1 MLEALAKRGAHI
13 IALSPDPIEEPHIN
27 LVVEALRE
35 TTKNRQIFAE
45 HCDLS
50 STESTKSFCT
60 KFLTGQETRLD
71 ALIFTHEYEHIGPF
85 FASEKERADCEV
97 KRAAAS
103 DATFLIT
110 TLLLP
115 TLLVAPPER
124 DIRIINVVNPF
135 YAAAV
140 PLFPKA
146 PNRKGSQLVLEGFRA
161 LRSVVLTRHWQ
172 RVFDALPAAPAPD
185 ADAPSAETTIS
196 ASKQQKSNIVAVSVS
211 PGFSRADTIAP
222 LLRAKR
228 GPRFSPRGFIL

>member
-13 IALSPDPIEEPHIN
+13 IALAPDPIEEPQIK
-27 LVVEALRE
+27 LVIEALQE
-35 TTKNRQIFAE
+35 ITNNRQIFAE
-45 HCDLS
+45 HCDLFS
-50 STESTKSFCT
+50 YGVRKDVLHQISY
-60 KFLTGQETRLD
+60 GQETRLD
-71 ALIFTHEYEHIGPF
+71 ALILTHEFEHVGPL
-85 FASEKERADCEV
+85 FASAKERTDGEV

-115 TLLVAPPER
+115 TLFGRSPER

-146 PNRKGSQLVLEGFRA
+146 PNRKGSQFVLEGFRA

-185 ADAPSAETTIS
+185 PDAPSATTTG
-196 ASKQQKSNIVAVSVS
+196 AKEQKSNIVAVSVS

-228 GPRFSPRGFIL
+228 GPQFSSFGFIM